1 MGLITWIKAVW
12 NKLFKK
18 EIKEKFGADILLSST
33 MENWIAK
40 FYNITSGNPDWND
53 TEDDIESINFAGF
66 IDDVTAGLVTLDA
79 KIKMPDT
86 PRGKLLQE
94 SADYVLQVL
103 NDKVSE
109 ALGNAGI
116 MFKPNGKNVDYVEP
130 GNFAPTEKDSNG
142 NILGCVFQDQ
152 RTIGDYT
159 YTRIE
164 WHRFENIN
172 GLRLYRITNYAF
184 KKKGGHYYA
193 RRPYGEESGEFGGIG
208 KPCELSEVPDWANLE
223 EDIALENVEKPLYS
237 YFKNPAPNRLDRT
250 SPLGVPIWHNCLKEL
265 EDLDIAW
272 GRKRGEVKDS
282 KHITFL
288 PESVI
293 KFAKQHEIKL
303 PRFVRGMQMGA
314 STTGGENQIH
324 EHVSTLLTEQ
334 RIKDINS
341 ILAMISMKCGF
352 SQGFFVLD
360 EKTGMMT
367 ATQVEADDQET
378 IRTVKNIRDALQSC
392 LEDLFYALNV
402 MADQYTTL
410 PAEDW
415 ETLKDGMTFDFG
427 NILYNYAEDKASW
440 YQYVNQGYVPAYLYF
455 AKFEGMA
462 EDEAREMVAEAKSEN
477 EPEERLFG

>member
-1 MGLITWIKAVW
+1 M
-12 NKLFKK
+12 FKK
-18 EIKEKFGADILLSST
+18 EIEEWFNADILLSSE
-33 MENWIAK
+33 MEHYIDK
-40 FYNITSGNPDWND
+40 FNRITSGHPDWED
-53 TEDDIESINFAGF
+53 VEDDIESINFAGY

-109 ALGNAGI
+109 ALGNAGL

-130 GNFAPTEKDSNG
+130 GSFAPTDVDSNG

-152 RTIGDYT
+152 KKVGDYY
-159 YTRIE
+159 YTRLE
-164 WHRFENIN
+164 WHRFEDVGDVRI
-172 GLRLYRITNYAF
+172 YRITNYAY
-184 KKKGGHYYA
+184 KSTGVM
-193 RRPYGEESGEFGGIG
+193 GIG
-208 KPCELSEVPDWANLE
+208 KPCKLSEVPDWSGLE
-223 EDIALENVEKPLYS
+223 EDIALQNVKKPLFS

-250 SPLGVPIWHNCLKEL
+250 SPLGVPIWHNCIKEL
-265 EDLDIAW
+265 KDLDVAW
-272 GRKRGEVKDS
+272 GRKSGEVQDS

-288 PESVI
+288 PESAIRFADMHNV
-293 KFAKQHEIKL
+293 KF
-303 PRFVRGMQMGA
+303 PRFLKGFQSGSVEDNEIR
-314 STTGGENQIH
+314 
-324 EHVSTLLTEQ
+324 EHVSTMLTEQ

-378 IRTVKNIRDALQSC
+378 IRTIKNIRDALQTC

-402 MADQYTTL
+402 FTDRYKSKAEY
-410 PAEDW
+410 PAEDFG
-415 ETLKDGMTFDFG
+415 ELIDEATFDFG

-440 YQYVNQGYVPAYLYF
+440 YQYVNQGYVPAYKYF

-477 EPEERLFG
+477 EPKGGLFGEE

>member
-1 MGLITWIKAVW
+1 M
-12 NKLFKK
+12 FKK
-18 EIKEKFGADILLSST
+18 EIEERFNSDILLSSE
-33 MENWIAK
+33 MENYIDK
-40 FYNITSGNPDWND
+40 FYRITSGHPDWED
-53 TEDDIESINFAGF
+53 VEDDIESINFAGF
-66 IDDVTAGLVTLDA
+66 INDVTAGLVTLDA
-79 KIKMPDT
+79 KIKLPDT

-103 NDKVSE
+103 HDKVSE
-109 ALGNAGI
+109 ALGNAGL

-130 GNFAPTEKDSNG
+130 GNFAPTDVDSNG

-152 RTIGDYT
+152 KKVGDYY
-159 YTRIE
+159 YTRLE
-164 WHRFENIN
+164 WHRFEHI
-172 GLRLYRITNYAF
+172 GDIHVYRITNYAY
-184 KKKGGHYYA
+184 KSTGTM
-193 RRPYGEESGEFGGIG
+193 GIG
-208 KPCELSEVPDWANLE
+208 KPCKLSEVPDWAYLE
-223 EDIALENVEKPLYS
+223 EDIALQNVKKPLFS

-265 EDLDIAW
+265 KDLDIAW
-272 GRKRGEVKDS
+272 GRKSGEVQDS

-293 KFAKQHEIKL
+293 RYADMHNIKL

-314 STTGGENQIH
+314 GEGENQIH

-341 ILAMISMKCGF
+341 ILAIISMKCGF

-378 IRTVKNIRDALQSC
+378 IRTIKNIRDALQSC

-415 ETLKDGMTFDFG
+415 DVLIDETTFDFG

-440 YQYVNQGYVPAYLYF
+440 YQYVNQGYVPAYIYF
-455 AKFEGMA
+455 SKFEGMA
-462 EDEAREMVAEAKSEN
+462 EDEAKKMVSEAKSEN
-477 EPEERLFG
+477 EQNSSLFGEE

>member
-12 NKLFKK
+12 NKLFKR
-18 EIKEKFGADILLSST
+18 EIKEKFNADILLSSE
-33 MENWIAK
+33 MENWIDK
-40 FYNITSGNPDWND
+40 FNRITSGRPDWED
-53 TEDDIESINFAGF
+53 AEDDIESINFAGY

-94 SADYVLQVL
+94 SADYVLQAL

-109 ALGNAGI
+109 ALGNAGL
-116 MFKPNGKNVDYVEP
+116 MFKPNGKNIDYVEP
-130 GNFAPTEKDSNG
+130 GNFAPTDVDSNG

-152 RTIGDYT
+152 RKLGDYY
-159 YTRIE
+159 YTRLE
-164 WHRFENIN
+164 WHRFEDIGENHV
-172 GLRLYRITNYAF
+172 YRITNYAY
-184 KKKGGHYYA
+184 KSTGVM
-193 RRPYGEESGEFGGIG
+193 GIG
-208 KPCELSEVPDWANLE
+208 KPCKLSEVPDWSYLE
-223 EDIALENVEKPLYS
+223 EDIALLNIKKPLFS
-237 YFKNPAPNRLDRT
+237 YFKNPVPNRLDRT
-250 SPLGVPIWHNCLKEL
+250 SPLGVPIWNNCTKEL
-265 EDLDIAW
+265 KDLDVAW
-272 GRKRGEVKDS
+272 GRKSGEVQDS

-288 PESVI
+288 PESAIRYADMHNV
-293 KFAKQHEIKL
+293 KL
-303 PRFVRGMQMGA
+303 PRFLKGFQSG
-314 STTGGENQIH
+314 STEDSEIR

-341 ILAMISMKCGF
+341 ILAMISTKCGF

-378 IRTVKNIRDALQSC
+378 IRTIKNIRDALQSC
-392 LEDLFYALNV
+392 LENLFYALNV
-402 MADQYTTL
+402 FIDRYYTSAEY

-415 ETLKDGMTFDFG
+415 QELIDSTTFDFG

-455 AKFEGMA
+455 AKFEGMS
-462 EDEAREMVAEAKSEN
+462 EDEAREMVAEAKTEN
-477 EPEERLFG
+477 EPQEGLFGEE

>member
-1 MGLITWIKAVW
+1 MSIISWIKAVW
-12 NKLFKK
+12 QKLFKK

-33 MENWIAK
+33 MELWIQK
-40 FYNITSGNPDWND
+40 FYQITSGHPMWEDV
-53 TEDDIESINFAGF
+53 EDDIESINFAGF

-94 SADYVLQVL
+94 SADYVLKVL

-109 ALGNAGI
+109 GLGNTGM

-152 RTIGDYT
+152 RIIGEYT
-159 YTRIE
+159 YIRLE
-164 WHRFENIN
+164 YHRFEVIN
-172 GLRLYRITNYAF
+172 GINLYRITNLAF
-184 KKKGGHYYA
+184 KKKGKYSFPVDLINA
-193 RRPYGEESGEFGGIG
+193 KTGEFDAG
-208 KPCELSEVPDWANLE
+208 KPCDLSEVPDWANLE
-223 EDIALENVEKPLYS
+223 EDIALENVKKPLFA

-250 SPLGVPIWHNCLKEL
+250 SPLGVPIWHNCMKEL
-265 EDLDIAW
+265 KDLDIAW
-272 GRKRGEVKDS
+272 GRKSGEVQDS

-293 KFAKQHEIKL
+293 RYAKMHEIKL
-303 PRFVRGMQMGA
+303 PRFVRGMQMG
-314 STTGGENQIH
+314 GNDQENGIH

-334 RIKDINS
+334 RISDINS

-378 IRTVKNIRDALQSC
+378 IRTIKNIRDALQSC

-415 ETLKDGMTFDFG
+415 DALKEEMTFDFG

-440 YQYVNQGYVPAYLYF
+440 YQYVNQGYVPAYIYF
-455 AKFEGMA
+455 SKFEGMA
-462 EDEAREMVAEAKSEN
+462 EDKAKEMVAEAKGEN
-477 EPEERLFG
+477 EQEGLFGEE

>member
-1 MGLITWIKAVW
+1 M
-12 NKLFKK
+12 FKR
-18 EIKEKFGADILLSST
+18 EIEERFNADILLSST
-33 MENWIAK
+33 MENWIDK
-40 FYNITSGNPDWND
+40 FYRITSGHPDWED
-53 TEDDIESINFAGF
+53 VEDDIESINFAGY

-109 ALGNAGI
+109 ALGNAGL

-130 GNFAPTEKDSNG
+130 GNFAPTDVDSNG

-152 RTIGDYT
+152 RKVDDYY
-159 YTRIE
+159 YTRLE
-164 WHRFENIN
+164 WHRFEDISENHV
-172 GLRLYRITNYAF
+172 YRITNYAY
-184 KKKGGHYYA
+184 KSTGVM
-193 RRPYGEESGEFGGIG
+193 GIG
-208 KPCELSEVPDWANLE
+208 KPCKLSEVPDWANLE

-265 EDLDIAW
+265 EDLDVAW

-293 KFAKQHEIKL
+293 RYADAHNIKL
-303 PRFVRGMQMGA
+303 PRWVRGMQMGG
-314 STTGGENQIH
+314 SEQENQIH

-341 ILAMISMKCGF
+341 TLAMISMKCGY

-378 IRTVKNIRDALQSC
+378 IRTIKNIRDALQSC
-392 LEDLFYALNV
+392 LKDLFYALNV
-402 MADQYTTL
+402 FIDRYYSQAEY

-415 ETLKDGMTFDFG
+415 QELIDATTFDFG
-427 NILYNYAEDKASW
+427 NILYNYAEDKNSW
-440 YQYVNQGYVPAYLYF
+440 FLYVKQGYVPAYLYF
-455 AKFEGMA
+455 AKFEGMS
-462 EDEAREMVAEAKSEN
+462 EDEARKMVAEAKTEN
-477 EPEERLFG
+477 EPKEGLFEEE

>member
-1 MGLITWIKAVW
+1 M
-12 NKLFKK
+12 FKR
-18 EIKEKFGADILLSST
+18 EIEERFNADILLSST
-33 MENWIAK
+33 MENWIDK
-40 FYNITSGNPDWND
+40 FYRITSGHPEWEDV
-53 TEDDIESINFAGF
+53 EDDIESINFAGY

-86 PRGKLLQE
+86 PRGKLMQE

-130 GNFAPTEKDSNG
+130 GSFAPTEKDSNG

-152 RTIGDYT
+152 QIIGDYT
-159 YTRIE
+159 YTRLE
-164 WHRFENIN
+164 WHRFEDIGENY
-172 GLRLYRITNYAF
+172 LYRITNYAF
-184 KKKGGHYYA
+184 KSRGGKY
-193 RRPYGEESGEFGGIG
+193 IG
-208 KPCELSEVPDWANLE
+208 KPCELSEVPDWKNLE
-223 EDIALENVEKPLYS
+223 EDIAFENVKKPLFS
-237 YFKNPAPNRLDRT
+237 YFKNPTPNRLDRT

-265 EDLDIAW
+265 EDLDVAW

-288 PESVI
+288 PESAI
-293 KFAKQHEIKL
+293 RYAKQHEVKL
-303 PRFVRGMQMGA
+303 PRFIRGMQMGG
-314 STTGGENQIH
+314 SDQENQIH

-378 IRTVKNIRDALQSC
+378 IRTIKNIRDALQSC
-392 LEDLFYALNV
+392 LKDLFYALNV
-402 MADQYTTL
+402 FIDRYYSKAEY

-415 ETLKDGMTFDFG
+415 QELIATTTFDFG
-427 NILYNYAEDKASW
+427 NILYNYAEDKESW
-440 YQYVNQGYVPAYLYF
+440 YRYVNQGYVPAYLYF
-455 AKFEGMA
+455 AKFEGMS

-477 EPEERLFG
+477 ELQEGLFGEE

>member
-1 MGLITWIKAVW
+1 MGLIAWIKAVW

-18 EIKEKFGADILLSST
+18 EIKEKFGANILLSSV

-40 FYNITSGNPDWND
+40 YYNITSGNPDWND
-53 TEDDIESINFAGF
+53 KEDDIESINFAGF
-66 IDDVTAGLVTLDA
+66 INDVTAGLVTLDA

-109 ALGNAGI
+109 ALGNAGL

-152 RTIGDYT
+152 RELGDYT
-159 YTRIE
+159 YTRLE
-164 WHRFENIN
+164 WHRFEDIDGNH
-172 GLRLYRITNYAF
+172 LYRITNYAY
-184 KKKGGHYYA
+184 KKKTGSLGNNKA
-193 RRPYGEESGEFGGIG
+193 ASEFGGIG

-223 EDIALENVEKPLYS
+223 EDIALQNVEKPLFS

-250 SPLGVPIWHNCLKEL
+250 SSLGVPIWHNCLKEL
-265 EDLDIAW
+265 EDLDVAW

-282 KHITFL
+282 KHITLL

-293 KFAKQHEIKL
+293 RYADNHKIKL
-303 PRFVRGMQMGA
+303 PRFVRGMQMGG
-314 STTGGENQIH
+314 SDKENQIH
-324 EHVSTLLTEQ
+324 EHVATLLTEQ

-378 IRTVKNIRDALQSC
+378 IRTIKNIRDALQSC
-392 LEDLFYALNV
+392 LENLFYALNV

-415 ETLKDGMTFDFG
+415 QTLRDGM
-427 NILYNYAEDKASW
+427 NIAFQDITYNAEEDKMFD
-440 YQYVNQGYVPAYLYF
+440 YQLSQNGYMPKYQFLVEHCKRTENE
-455 AKFEGMA
+455 AKKMI
-462 EDEAREMVAEAKSEN
+462 AEAQ
-477 EPEERLFG
+477 EEQPKEESLFDEE

>member
-18 EIKEKFGADILLSST
+18 EIKEKFGADILLSSV

-40 FYNITSGNPDWND
+40 FYNITSGSPEWND
-53 TEDDIESINFAGF
+53 AEDDIKSINFAGY

-86 PRGKLLQE
+86 PRGKYLQE
-94 SADYVLQVL
+94 QADYILQVL

-109 ALGNAGI
+109 GLGNAGM
-116 MFKPNGKNVDYVEP
+116 MFKPNGRNVDYVEP
-130 GNFAPTEKDSNG
+130 GDFAPTEKDSNG

-152 RTIGDYT
+152 REIGNYT
-159 YTRIE
+159 YTRLE
-164 WHRFENIN
+164 WHRFENIEEYH
-172 GLRLYRITNYAF
+172 LYRITNYAY
-184 KKKGGHYYA
+184 KKKSGSFLGKA
-193 RRPYGEESGEFGGIG
+193 SEVPGEFSGIG
-208 KPCELSEVPDWANLE
+208 KPCRLSEVSDWAELE
-223 EDIALENVEKPLYS
+223 EDIALQNVQRPLFS

-265 EDLDIAW
+265 EDLDVAW

-282 KHITFL
+282 KHMTFL

-293 KFAKQHEIKL
+293 RYSDLHGIKL
-303 PRFVRGMQMGA
+303 PRFVRGMQL
-314 STTGGENQIH
+314 GGSDKENQIH
-324 EHVSTLLTEQ
+324 EHVATLLTEQ

-341 ILAMISMKCGF
+341 VLAMISMKCGF

-378 IRTVKNIRDALQSC
+378 IRTIKNIRDALQSC
-392 LEDLFYALNV
+392 LENLFYALNV

-410 PAEDW
+410 PAEEW
-415 ETLKDGMTFDFG
+415 QTLMDNATFDFG
-427 NILYNYAEDKASW
+427 NILYNYKEDKMSW
-440 YQYVNQGYVPAYLYF
+440 YQYVQQGYVPAYLYF
-455 AKFEGMA
+455 AKFEGMS
-462 EDEAREMVAEAKSEN
+462 EDEAREMVAEAKAEN
-477 EPEERLFG
+477 EPDEDGLGSVYK

>member
-1 MGLITWIKAVW
+1 M
-12 NKLFKK
+12 FKK
-18 EIKEKFGADILLSST
+18 EIKEKFGADILLSFT

-53 TEDDIESINFAGF
+53 AEDDIESINFAGF

-86 PRGKLLQE
+86 PRGKLLQG

-116 MFKPNGKNVDYVEP
+116 MFKPNGKNVDYVET

-152 RTIGDYT
+152 RTIGDYI
-159 YTRIE
+159 YTRLE
-164 WHRFENIN
+164 WHRFEDIGENH
-172 GLRLYRITNYAF
+172 LYRITNYSF
-184 KKKGGHYYA
+184 KSRGGKD
-193 RRPYGEESGEFGGIG
+193 IG
-208 KPCELSEVPDWANLE
+208 KPCKLSEVPDWANLE
-223 EDIALENVEKPLYS
+223 EDIALENVEKPLFS

-265 EDLDIAW
+265 EDLDVAW

-293 KFAKQHEIKL
+293 RYADQHNIKL
-303 PRFVRGMQMGA
+303 PRWVRGMQMGG
-314 STTGGENQIH
+314 SDQENQIH

-341 ILAMISMKCGF
+341 TLAMISMKCGF

-378 IRTVKNIRDALQSC
+378 IRTVKNIRDALQYC
-392 LEDLFYALNV
+392 LENLFYALNV
-402 MADQYTTL
+402 MADQYTTI

-415 ETLKDGMTFDFG
+415 QTLKDGTTFDFG
-427 NILYNYAEDKASW
+427 NILYNYAEDKMSW

-462 EDEAREMVAEAKSEN
+462 EDKAREMVAEAKSEN
-477 EPEERLFG
+477 EPEEGLFGEE

>member
-12 NKLFKK
+12 NKLFKR
-18 EIKEKFGADILLSST
+18 EIKEKFNADILLSSE
-33 MENWIAK
+33 MENWIDK
-40 FYNITSGNPDWND
+40 FNRITSGRPDWED
-53 TEDDIESINFAGF
+53 AEDDIESINFAGY

-94 SADYVLQVL
+94 SADYVLQAL

-109 ALGNAGI
+109 ALGNAGL
-116 MFKPNGKNVDYVEP
+116 MFKPNGKNIDYVEP
-130 GNFAPTEKDSNG
+130 GNFAPTDVDSNG

-152 RTIGDYT
+152 RKLGDYY
-159 YTRIE
+159 YTRLE
-164 WHRFENIN
+164 WHRFEDIGENHV
-172 GLRLYRITNYAF
+172 YRITNYAY
-184 KKKGGHYYA
+184 KSTGVM
-193 RRPYGEESGEFGGIG
+193 GIG
-208 KPCELSEVPDWANLE
+208 KPCKLSEVPDWAYLE
-223 EDIALENVEKPLYS
+223 EDIALLNIKKPLFS
-237 YFKNPAPNRLDRT
+237 YFKNPVPNRLDRT
-250 SPLGVPIWHNCLKEL
+250 SPLGVPIWHNCMKEL
-265 EDLDIAW
+265 KDLDVAW
-272 GRKRGEVKDS
+272 GRKSGEVQDS

-293 KFAKQHEIKL
+293 RYADMHNIKL
-303 PRFVRGMQMGA
+303 PRWVRGMQMGA
-314 STTGGENQIH
+314 GDGQENQIH

-341 ILAMISMKCGF
+341 VLAMISTKCGY

-378 IRTVKNIRDALQSC
+378 IRTIKNIRDALQAC

-415 ETLKDGMTFDFG
+415 ETLIDGTTFDFG

-455 AKFEGMA
+455 AKFEGMS
-462 EDEAREMVAEAKSEN
+462 EDKAREMVAEAKTEN
-477 EPEERLFG
+477 EPDDRLFGEE

>member
-1 MGLITWIKAVW
+1 M
-12 NKLFKK
+12 FKK

-53 TEDDIESINFAGF
+53 AEDDIESINFAGY
-66 IDDVTAGLVTLDA
+66 IGDATAGLVTLDA

-152 RTIGDYT
+152 RTIGDYI
-159 YTRIE
+159 YTRLE
-164 WHRFENIN
+164 WHRFEDIGEN
-172 GLRLYRITNYAF
+172 RLYRITNYAF
-184 KKKGGHYYA
+184 KSRGGKD
-193 RRPYGEESGEFGGIG
+193 IG
-208 KPCELSEVPDWANLE
+208 KPCELSEVPDWADLE

-265 EDLDIAW
+265 EDLDVAW

-293 KFAKQHEIKL
+293 RYADAHNLKL
-303 PRFVRGMQMGA
+303 PRWVRGMQMGG
-314 STTGGENQIH
+314 SDQENQIH

-341 ILAMISMKCGF
+341 TLAMISMKCGF

-392 LEDLFYALNV
+392 LEDLFYAINV
-402 MADQYTTL
+402 FTDRYYTKEEY

-415 ETLKDGMTFDFG
+415 QALMDGATFDFG
-427 NILYNYAEDKASW
+427 NILYNYAEDKMSW

-462 EDEAREMVAEAKSEN
+462 EDEAKKMVAEAKSEN
-477 EPEERLFG
+477 EPEEGLFGEE

>member
-33 MENWIAK
+33 MENWISK

-53 TEDDIESINFAGF
+53 AEDDIESINFAGF
-66 IDDVTAGLVTLDA
+66 IDDVTAGLVTLDT

-159 YTRIE
+159 YTRLE
-164 WHRFENIN
+164 WHRFEDIGENH
-172 GLRLYRITNYAF
+172 LYRITNYAF
-184 KKKGGHYYA
+184 KSRGGKD
-193 RRPYGEESGEFGGIG
+193 IG

-223 EDIALENVEKPLYS
+223 EDIALKNVKKPLFS

-265 EDLDIAW
+265 EDLDVAW

-293 KFAKQHEIKL
+293 RYAKQHEIKL
-303 PRFVRGMQMGA
+303 PRMVRGIQMGG
-314 STTGGENQIH
+314 SDKENQIH
-324 EHVSTLLTEQ
+324 EHVATLLTEQ
-334 RIKDINS
+334 RIADINS
-341 ILAMISMKCGF
+341 ILSMISTKCGF
-352 SQGFFVLD
+352 SQGTFTFD
-360 EKTGMMT
+360 EKQGLRT
-367 ATQVEADDQET
+367 ATEIESDDQET
-378 IRTVKNIRDALQSC
+378 IRTIKKIRDTLKTC

-402 MADQYTTL
+402 FIDRYYSKEEY

-415 ETLKDGMTFDFG
+415 EQFKEKMNIDFRD
-427 NILYNYAEDKASW
+427 ITYNAEEDKMFA
-440 YQYVNQGYVPAYLYF
+440 YQLSQNGYMPKSQFLVEHCSRTP
-455 AKFEGMA
+455 
-462 EDEAREMVAEAKSEN
+462 DEAKKMVAEAKSEN
-477 EPEERLFG
+477 EPEKGLFGEE

>member
-1 MGLITWIKAVW
+1 MNILNWTNGAWD
-12 NKLFKK
+12 KLFKK
-18 EIKEKFGADILLSST
+18 EIEERFKADILLSST
-33 MENWIAK
+33 MENWIDK
-40 FYNITSGNPDWND
+40 FNRITSGHPYWEDV
-53 TEDDIESINFAGF
+53 EDDIESINFAGY

-86 PRGKLLQE
+86 PRGKLLQD
-94 SADYVLQVL
+94 SADYILQVL

-109 ALGNAGI
+109 ALGNAGL

-130 GNFAPTEKDSNG
+130 GSFAPTDVDSNG

-152 RTIGDYT
+152 RNVGDYY
-159 YTRIE
+159 YTRLE
-164 WHRFENIN
+164 WHRFEDI
-172 GLRLYRITNYAF
+172 GEKHLYRITNYAY
-184 KKKGGHYYA
+184 KSKGPKY
-193 RRPYGEESGEFGGIG
+193 IG
-208 KPCELSEVPDWANLE
+208 KSCNLSEVPDWEDLE
-223 EDIALENVEKPLYS
+223 EDIALENVKRPLFS
-237 YFKNPAPNRLDRT
+237 YFKNPVPNRIDRT
-250 SPLGVPIWHNCLKEL
+250 SPLGVPMWHNCMKEL
-265 EDLDIAW
+265 KDLDIAW
-272 GRKRGEVKDS
+272 GRKSGEVSDS

-293 KFAKQHEIKL
+293 RYADMHNIKL
-303 PRFVRGMQMGA
+303 PRFIRGMQMG
-314 STTGGENQIH
+314 TKEGENTIH

-378 IRTVKNIRDALQSC
+378 IRTIKNIRDALQTC
-392 LEDLFYALNV
+392 LENLFYALNV

-415 ETLKDGMTFDFG
+415 NELIGSTTFDFG

-455 AKFEGMA
+455 TKFEGMS
-462 EDEAREMVAEAKSEN
+462 EDGAQEMIAEAKSEN
-477 EPEERLFG
+477 KADERLFGEE

>member
-1 MGLITWIKAVW
+1 MGIISWIKAVW
-12 NKLFKK
+12 SKLFKK
-18 EIKEKFGADILLSST
+18 EIEERFNADILLSSE
-33 MENWIAK
+33 MENYIDK
-40 FYNITSGNPDWND
+40 FYRITSGHPDWED
-53 TEDDIESINFAGF
+53 VEDDIESINFAGF

-103 NDKVSE
+103 HDKVSE
-109 ALGNAGI
+109 ALGNAGL

-130 GNFAPTEKDSNG
+130 GNFAPTDVDSNG

-152 RTIGDYT
+152 KKVGNYY
-159 YTRIE
+159 YTRLE
-164 WHRFENIN
+164 WHRFENI
-172 GLRLYRITNYAF
+172 GDIRLYRITNYAY
-184 KKKGGHYYA
+184 KSTGTM
-193 RRPYGEESGEFGGIG
+193 GIG
-208 KPCELSEVPDWANLE
+208 KPCSLSEVPDWAYLE
-223 EDIALENVEKPLYS
+223 EDIVLQNVKKPLFS

-265 EDLDIAW
+265 KDLDVAW
-272 GRKRGEVKDS
+272 GRKSGEVQDS

-293 KFAKQHEIKL
+293 RYADMHNIKL
-303 PRFVRGMQMGA
+303 PRWVRGMQMG
-314 STTGGENQIH
+314 GGDGENQIH
-324 EHVSTLLTEQ
+324 EHVSTLLTAD
-334 RIKDINS
+334 RIADINS

-378 IRTVKNIRDALQSC
+378 IRTIKNIRDALQSC

-402 MADQYTTL
+402 FADRYTTL

-415 ETLKDGMTFDFG
+415 DSLINEATFDFG

-440 YQYVNQGYVPAYLYF
+440 YQYVNQGYVPAYIYF
-455 AKFEGMA
+455 SNFEGMA
-462 EDEAREMVAEAKSEN
+462 EDEAKKMVAEAQAEQKKKGGLFD
-477 EPEERLFG
+477 EE

>member
-1 MGLITWIKAVW
+1 MGIISWIKAVW
-12 NKLFKK
+12 NKMFKK
-18 EIKEKFGADILLSST
+18 EIEERFNADILLSSE
-33 MENWIAK
+33 MESYIDK
-40 FYNITSGNPDWND
+40 FYRITSGHPDWED
-53 TEDDIESINFAGF
+53 VEDDIESINFAGF

-103 NDKVSE
+103 HDKVSE
-109 ALGNAGI
+109 ALGNAGL

-130 GNFAPTEKDSNG
+130 GNFAPTDVDSNG

-152 RTIGDYT
+152 KKVGDYY
-159 YTRIE
+159 YTRLE
-164 WHRFENIN
+164 WHRFENI
-172 GLRLYRITNYAF
+172 GEMRVYRITNYAY
-184 KKKGGHYYA
+184 KSTGTM
-193 RRPYGEESGEFGGIG
+193 GIG
-208 KPCELSEVPDWANLE
+208 KPCSLSEVPDWAYLE
-223 EDIALENVEKPLYS
+223 EDIALQNVKKPLFS

-265 EDLDIAW
+265 KDLDVAW
-272 GRKRGEVKDS
+272 GRKSGEVQDS

-293 KFAKQHEIKL
+293 RWADMHNVKL
-303 PRFVRGMQMGA
+303 PRWVRGMQMGA
-314 STTGGENQIH
+314 GDGENQIH

-378 IRTVKNIRDALQSC
+378 IRTIKNIRDALQSC

-402 MADQYTTL
+402 FADQYTML

-415 ETLKDGMTFDFG
+415 DALIDEATFDFG
-427 NILYNYAEDKASW
+427 NILYNYAEDKAMW
-440 YQYVNQGYVPAYLYF
+440 LQYVNQGYVPAYIYF
-455 AKFEGMA
+455 SKFEGMA
-462 EDEAREMVAEAKSEN
+462 EDEAKEMVAEAKSEN
-477 EPEERLFG
+477 EQNSSLFGEE

>member
-53 TEDDIESINFAGF
+53 AEDDIESINFAGF
-66 IDDVTAGLVTLDA
+66 IDDVTAGLVTLDT

-86 PRGKLLQE
+86 PRGKLLQQ

-109 ALGNAGI
+109 ALGNAGL

-159 YTRIE
+159 YTRLE
-164 WHRFENIN
+164 WHRFEDIGENH
-172 GLRLYRITNYAF
+172 LYRITNYAF
-184 KKKGGHYYA
+184 KSRGGKD
-193 RRPYGEESGEFGGIG
+193 IG

-223 EDIALENVEKPLYS
+223 EDIALNNVKKPLFS

-265 EDLDIAW
+265 EDLDVAW

-293 KFAKQHEIKL
+293 RYADQHNIKL
-303 PRFVRGMQMGA
+303 PRWVRGMQMGG
-314 STTGGENQIH
+314 SDQENQIH

-341 ILAMISMKCGF
+341 TLAMISMKCGF

-378 IRTVKNIRDALQSC
+378 IRTVKNIRDALQAC
-392 LEDLFYALNV
+392 LENLFYALNV

-415 ETLKDGMTFDFG
+415 QTLMDGTTFDFG
-427 NILYNYAEDKASW
+427 NILYNYAEDKMSW

-462 EDEAREMVAEAKSEN
+462 EDEAKKMVTEAKSEN
-477 EPEERLFG
+477 EPEDGLFGEE

>member
-1 MGLITWIKAVW
+1 MGLIAWIKAVW

-18 EIKEKFGADILLSST
+18 EIKEKFGANILLSSV

-66 IDDVTAGLVTLDA
+66 INDVTAGLVTLDA

-109 ALGNAGI
+109 ALGNAGL

-152 RTIGDYT
+152 RELGDYT
-159 YTRIE
+159 YTRLE
-164 WHRFENIN
+164 WHRFEDIDGNH
-172 GLRLYRITNYAF
+172 LYRITNYAY
-184 KKKGGHYYA
+184 KKKTGSLGNNKA
-193 RRPYGEESGEFGGIG
+193 ASEFGGIG

-223 EDIALENVEKPLYS
+223 EDIALQNVEKPLFS

-250 SPLGVPIWHNCLKEL
+250 SSLGVPIWHNCLKEL
-265 EDLDIAW
+265 EDLDVAW

-293 KFAKQHEIKL
+293 RYADVHNIKL
-303 PRFVRGMQMGA
+303 PRMVRGIQMGG
-314 STTGGENQIH
+314 SDKENQIH
-324 EHVSTLLTEQ
+324 EHVATLLTEQ

-341 ILAMISMKCGF
+341 TLAMISMKCGF
-352 SQGFFVLD
+352 SQGFFELD

-378 IRTVKNIRDALQSC
+378 IRTIKNIRDALQSC
-392 LEDLFYALNV
+392 LENLFYALNV

-415 ETLKDGMTFDFG
+415 NALLEGTTFDFG
-427 NILYNYAEDKASW
+427 NILYNYAEDKNSW
-440 YQYVNQGYVPAYLYF
+440 YLYVKQGYVPAYLYF
-455 AKFEGMA
+455 AKFEGMS
-462 EDEAREMVAEAKSEN
+462 EDEAREMVAEAKTEN
-477 EPEERLFG
+477 EPDDRLFGEE

>member
-40 FYNITSGNPDWND
+40 FYNITSSNPDWND
-53 TEDDIESINFAGF
+53 AEDDIESINFAGF

-86 PRGKLLQE
+86 PRGELLQE

-159 YTRIE
+159 YTRLE
-164 WHRFENIN
+164 WHRFEDIGENH
-172 GLRLYRITNYAF
+172 LYRITNYAF
-184 KKKGGHYYA
+184 KSKGGKD
-193 RRPYGEESGEFGGIG
+193 IG
-208 KPCELSEVPDWANLE
+208 NPCELSEVTDWANLE

-265 EDLDIAW
+265 EDLDVAW

-293 KFAKQHEIKL
+293 RYADAHNIKL
-303 PRFVRGMQMGA
+303 PRWVRGMQMGG
-314 STTGGENQIH
+314 SDQENQIH
-324 EHVSTLLTEQ
+324 EHVSTMLTEQ

-392 LEDLFYALNV
+392 LENLFYALNV

-415 ETLKDGMTFDFG
+415 QILMDGATFDFG
-427 NILYNYAEDKASW
+427 NILYNYAEDKMSW

-477 EPEERLFG
+477 EPEEGLFGEE

>member
-53 TEDDIESINFAGF
+53 AEDDIESINFAGF

-159 YTRIE
+159 YTRLE
-164 WHRFENIN
+164 WHRFEDIGENH
-172 GLRLYRITNYAF
+172 LYRITNYAF
-184 KKKGGHYYA
+184 KSRGGKD
-193 RRPYGEESGEFGGIG
+193 IG
-208 KPCELSEVPDWANLE
+208 KPCELSEVTDWANLE
-223 EDIALENVEKPLYS
+223 EDIALENVEKPLFS

-250 SPLGVPIWHNCLKEL
+250 SPMGVPIWHNCLKEL
-265 EDLDIAW
+265 EDLDVAW

-293 KFAKQHEIKL
+293 RYAKQHEIKL
-303 PRFVRGMQMGA
+303 PRWVRGMQMGG
-314 STTGGENQIH
+314 SDQENQIH

-341 ILAMISMKCGF
+341 TLAMISMKCGF

-392 LEDLFYALNV
+392 LENLFYAINV
-402 MADQYTTL
+402 FTDRYYTKEEY

-415 ETLKDGMTFDFG
+415 QELMDGTTFDFG
-427 NILYNYAEDKASW
+427 NILYNYAEDKMSW

-462 EDEAREMVAEAKSEN
+462 EDEAKKMVTEAKSEN
-477 EPEERLFG
+477 EPEKGLFGEE

>member
-1 MGLITWIKAVW
+1 M
-12 NKLFKK
+12 FKK

-53 TEDDIESINFAGF
+53 AEDDIKSINFAGF

-152 RTIGDYT
+152 RVIGDYT
-159 YTRIE
+159 YTRLE
-164 WHRFENIN
+164 WHRFEDIEENH
-172 GLRLYRITNYAF
+172 LYRITNYSF
-184 KKKGGHYYA
+184 KSRGG
-193 RRPYGEESGEFGGIG
+193 EDIG
-208 KPCELSEVPDWANLE
+208 KPCELSEVSDWANLE

-265 EDLDIAW
+265 EDLDVAW

-293 KFAKQHEIKL
+293 RYADAHNIKL
-303 PRFVRGMQMGA
+303 PRWVRGMQMGG
-314 STTGGENQIH
+314 SDKENQIH

-341 ILAMISMKCGF
+341 TLAMISMKCGF

-392 LEDLFYALNV
+392 LEDLFYAINV
-402 MADQYTTL
+402 FTDRYYTKEEY

-415 ETLKDGMTFDFG
+415 QELMDGTTFDFG
-427 NILYNYAEDKASW
+427 NILYNYAEDKMSW

-462 EDEAREMVAEAKSEN
+462 EDEAKKMVAEAKTEN
-477 EPEERLFG
+477 EPEEGLFGEE

>member
-40 FYNITSGNPDWND
+40 FYNITSGNPEWND
-53 TEDDIESINFAGF
+53 AEDDIESINFAGF

-159 YTRIE
+159 YTRLE
-164 WHRFENIN
+164 WHRFEDIGENH
-172 GLRLYRITNYAF
+172 LYRITNYAF
-184 KKKGGHYYA
+184 KSRGGKD
-193 RRPYGEESGEFGGIG
+193 IG
-208 KPCELSEVPDWANLE
+208 KHCELSEVPDWANLE
-223 EDIALENVEKPLYS
+223 EDISLENVKKPLFS

-265 EDLDIAW
+265 EDLDVAW

-293 KFAKQHEIKL
+293 RYADQHNIKL
-303 PRFVRGMQMGA
+303 PRFVRGMQMGG
-314 STTGGENQIH
+314 SEQENQIH
-324 EHVSTLLTEQ
+324 EHIATLLTEQ

-341 ILAMISMKCGF
+341 TLAMISMKCGF

-392 LEDLFYALNV
+392 LENLFYALNV

-415 ETLKDGMTFDFG
+415 QKLMDGATFDFG
-427 NILYNYAEDKASW
+427 NILYNYAEDKMSW
-440 YQYVNQGYVPAYLYF
+440 YQYVNQGYVPAYMYF

-462 EDEAREMVAEAKSEN
+462 EDKAREMIAEAKSEN
-477 EPEERLFG
+477 EPEERLFDEE

>member
-1 MGLITWIKAVW
+1 MGIISWIKAVW

-18 EIKEKFGADILLSST
+18 EIEERFKADILLSSE
-33 MENWIAK
+33 MENYIDK
-40 FYNITSGNPDWND
+40 FYRITSGHPDWED
-53 TEDDIESINFAGF
+53 AEDDIESINFAGF

-94 SADYVLQVL
+94 SADYVLQVIH
-103 NDKVSE
+103 DKVSE
-109 ALGNAGI
+109 ALGNAGL

-130 GNFAPTEKDSNG
+130 GNFAPTDVDSNG

-152 RTIGDYT
+152 KKVGDYY
-159 YTRIE
+159 YTRLE
-164 WHRFENIN
+164 WHRFENI
-172 GLRLYRITNYAF
+172 GYIRVYRITNYAY
-184 KKKGGHYYA
+184 KSTGTM
-193 RRPYGEESGEFGGIG
+193 GIG
-208 KPCELSEVPDWANLE
+208 KPCSLSEVPDWAYLE
-223 EDIALENVEKPLYS
+223 EDIALQNVKKPLFS

-265 EDLDIAW
+265 KDLDIAW
-272 GRKRGEVKDS
+272 GRKSGEVQDS

-293 KFAKQHEIKL
+293 KYADMHNIKL
-303 PRFVRGMQMGA
+303 PRFVRGMMMGA
-314 STTGGENQIH
+314 STSGGENQIH
-324 EHVSTLLTEQ
+324 EHTSTLLTAD
-334 RIKDINS
+334 RIADINS

-378 IRTVKNIRDALQSC
+378 IRTIKNIRDALQSC

-402 MADQYTTL
+402 FIDRYKSKFEY

-415 ETLKDGMTFDFG
+415 DALIDEATFDFG

-440 YQYVNQGYVPAYLYF
+440 YQYVNQGYVPAYIYF
-455 AKFEGMA
+455 SKFEGIA
-462 EDEAREMVAEAKSEN
+462 EDEAKEMVAEAKSEN
-477 EPEERLFG
+477 EQNSSLFGEE

>member
-12 NKLFKK
+12 SKLFKK
-18 EIKEKFGADILLSST
+18 KIKEVFGSDILLSST
-33 MENWIAK
+33 MENWITK

-53 TEDDIESINFAGF
+53 ADDDIESINFAGF

-109 ALGNAGI
+109 ALGNAGL

-159 YTRIE
+159 YTRLE
-164 WHRFENIN
+164 WHRFEDIGENH
-172 GLRLYRITNYAF
+172 LYRITNYAF
-184 KKKGGHYYA
+184 KSRGGKD
-193 RRPYGEESGEFGGIG
+193 IG

-250 SPLGVPIWHNCLKEL
+250 SPLGVPIWHNCMKEL
-265 EDLDIAW
+265 EDLDVAW

-293 KFAKQHEIKL
+293 RYAKQHEIKL
-303 PRFVRGMQMGA
+303 PRWVRGMQMGG
-314 STTGGENQIH
+314 SDQENQIH

-341 ILAMISMKCGF
+341 TLAMISMKCGF

-378 IRTVKNIRDALQSC
+378 IRTVKNIRDALQSS
-392 LEDLFYALNV
+392 LENLFYAINV
-402 MADQYTTL
+402 FTDRYYTKEEY

-415 ETLKDGMTFDFG
+415 QELMDGTTFDFG
-427 NILYNYAEDKASW
+427 NILYNYAEDKMSW

-462 EDEAREMVAEAKSEN
+462 EDEAREMIAEAKSEN
-477 EPEERLFG
+477 DPQEGLFGEE

>member
-293 KFAKQHEIKL
+293 RYADNHNIKL
-303 PRFVRGMQMGA
+303 PRWVRGMQMGG
-314 STTGGENQIH
+314 SDQENQIH

-415 ETLKDGMTFDFG
+415 QTLMDGATFDFG
-427 NILYNYAEDKASW
+427 NILYNYAEDKMLW